1 MKIYKAKNLGFC
13 FGVERAIE
21 ITKRA
26 VSKFKKSHSGL
37 ENSKGANL
45 GEKIYIIGD
54 LVHNERV
61 SEEIQRMGVKKVKD
75 IDSIPSGATLLIKAH
90 GVPQKLYSEAKR
102 KNINIIDATCPKVA
116 QIHKKVKNLEEK
128 GYQIIIVGDKNHEE
142 TIGILGNTKKG
153 IVVEKETDL
162 KKIKHKIKKKVAVVV
177 QSTQNIDD
185 VAKIIYQLSKIA
197 KELFFI
203 NTICEETEKRQKE
216 VKELA
221 KKCEAILVIGS
232 KKSANTTRLYRI
244 SKKINDNTFLVTKP
258 ELPQNIKRFK
268 TVGIIG
274 GASTPLSLLEE
285 VYKKL
290 K

>member
-1 MKIYKAKNLGFC
+1 MKVYKAKNLGFC
-13 FGVERAIE
+13 FGVKRAIE
-21 ITKRA
+21 IARDSL
-26 VSKFKKSHSGL
+26 SKFKKTHPSL
-37 ENSKGANL
+37 EKSKEVNL
-45 GEKIYIIGD
+45 DEKIYIIGD

-61 SEEIQRMGVKKVKD
+61 SEEIQRMGIKKVKN
-75 IDSIPSGATLLIKAH
+75 IDSIPSGTTLLIKAH
-90 GVPQKLYSEAKR
+90 GVPQKLYSEAKKR
-102 KNINIIDATCPKVA
+102 NINIIDATCPKVA
-116 QIHKKVKNLEEK
+116 QIHKKAKNLEEK

-185 VAKIIYQLSKIA
+185 VAKIIYRLSKIA

-244 SKKINDNTFLVTKP
+244 SKKINDNTFFVTKP

>member
-75 IDSIPSGATLLIKAH
+75 IDSIPSGAALLIKAH

-102 KNINIIDATCPKVA
+102 KNINIIDATCPKVT

-128 GYQIIIVGDKNHEE
+128 GYQIIIVGDRNHEE

-162 KKIKHKIKKKVAVVV
+162 KKIKHKIKKKVAIVV

-185 VAKIIYQLSKIA
+185 VAKIIYRLSKIA

-244 SKKINDNTFLVTKP
+244 SKKINDNTFFVTKP